1 MSTHSF
7 TCSSLSRTTMK
18 AGVKLH
24 VKHLTGIRH
33 SKDSLLWQLMITVI
47 FFELVKNLPWILL
60 ILCLFSCYLKSTSL
74 LTKYEIKVSIIAMA
88 QIQTDQ
94 KLWQLLLKLF
104 DFSDASVQVFF
115 LVNSTVKHALS
126 NFYSSF
132 INTMSHTFQLF
143 QKLHIVYTHRTFD
156 FWICLFLN

>member
-1 MSTHSF
+1 
-7 TCSSLSRTTMK
+7 
-18 AGVKLH
+18 
-24 VKHLTGIRH
+24 
-33 SKDSLLWQLMITVI
+33 MITVI

-115 LVNSTVKHALS
+115 LVNSTLKHALS
-126 NFYSSF
+126 NFCNFHPSSIQCLTRFNYFKSFTSF
-132 INTMSHTFQLF
+132 ILIEHLTSEFVCFLINWIKWLRNC
-143 QKLHIVYTHRTFD
+143 RTNNRSMP
-156 FWICLFLN
+156 ICLLKYISCLQQKTLKENEC